1 VVFKPILLITQQK
14 MYSFVLKRQPK
25 SYNGWNKASKMSKD
39 NYKTAIEEA
48 FQKLNQISDPLTDEL
63 YGVLYH
69 FFRKDLQIDAD
80 NLSKPIWD
88 CLTGFLYLDDSQVKL
103 RIAGSFDLSKNNFS
117 VLDIEA
123 LPKSISDELVEA
135 FKNYDHIV
143 YIECDLLNRSMFKF
157 NSEKN
162 AD

>member
-1 VVFKPILLITQQK
+1 
-14 MYSFVLKRQPK
+14 
-25 SYNGWNKASKMSKD
+25 
-39 NYKTAIEEA
+39 
-48 FQKLNQISDPLTDEL
+48 
-63 YGVLYH
+63 
-69 FFRKDLQIDAD
+69 
-80 NLSKPIWD
+80 
-88 CLTGFLYLDDSQVKL
+88 LDDSQVKL

>member
-1 VVFKPILLITQQK
+1 
-14 MYSFVLKRQPK
+14 MYRFVLKKKPK

-39 NYKTAIEEA
+39 NYKAAIEEA
-48 FQKLNQISDPLTDEL
+48 FEKFNDLAEPLTEDL

-69 FFRKDLQIDAD
+69 FFKENLKMDAD

-143 YIECDLLNRSMFKF
+143 YIECGVLNLSMFKF
-157 NSEKN
+157 NS
-162 AD
+162 